1 MIFPL
6 NELLAVMDNDTFI
19 QVRRAFRNRIYPFR
33 IFDFSFMIY
42 FRSFI
47 KYMMTFIKVLALFW
61 HTRWT
66 KPPRTV
72 KMEAS
77 EMGAVMAWRISGFS
91 G

>member
-1 MIFPL
+1 
-6 NELLAVMDNDTFI
+6 
-19 QVRRAFRNRIYPFR
+19 
-33 IFDFSFMIY
+33 MIY
-42 FRSFI
+42 FRSFIKTVWSFIKTVWSFI
-47 KYMMTFIKVLALFW
+47 KYMMTFIKVVALCW

>member
-1 MIFPL
+1 MVETMK
-6 NELLAVMDNDTFI
+6 ELDLVL
-19 QVRRAFRNRIYPFR
+19 
-33 IFDFSFMIY
+33 FMIGVQPMIL
-42 FRSFI
+42 FTLVRVVVIII